1 MRQFST
7 VYVCHR
13 DTFLV
18 DGSKANNSIAGIT
31 ATKPG
36 QYHDWRGPI
45 IAYGKVGLGIDQT
58 ACKDLDMNFVLIGI
72 ERVLLLS

>member
-1 MRQFST
+1 QHPEVETFLGPDAFPKHAPIQYNPELKREMSDT

-18 DGSKANNSIAGIT
+18 DGSKANNSIAGIAGIT

-36 QYHDWRGPI
+36 QYHD
-45 IAYGKVGLGIDQT
+45 
-58 ACKDLDMNFVLIGI
+58 
-72 ERVLLLS
+72 